1 MADTLTALERCWTG
15 FESSRRGARRLAL
28 WQTEEPA
35 LVPFARLDE
44 LMHAARGLDAVDLD
58 HRDELHL
65 ALLRLAKTD
74 DDARCAVLHLLHPA
88 LSTTARL
95 YTDTWLRDEV
105 SSLVVVAAL
114 DIIIRYPAGRPRPA
128 ASIVRW
134 VRRAIW
140 KEAQRAHLTRPMVR
154 DYATLDEAATI
165 ATDTR
170 RSSSDEVLEL
180 VRIGLANGVLDR
192 QKARL
197 IVLHR
202 ILGVPTATIA
212 AREGYPASTIRQRRS
227 RAEAA
232 IATLARR
239 VA

>member
-1 MADTLTALERCWTG
+1 MPDTLTTLERCWTG
-15 FESSRRGARRLAL
+15 FESSRRGARQLAE
-28 WQTEEPA
+28 WQATEPA
-35 LVPFARLDE
+35 LAPFATLDE
-44 LMHAARGLDAVDLD
+44 LIDAARGFDTVDLD
-58 HRDELHL
+58 HRDDLHL

-88 LSTTARL
+88 LSMTARL

-114 DIIIRYPAGRPRPA
+114 DIIIRYPDGRPRPA

-134 VRRAIW
+134 VRRSLW
-140 KEAQRAHLTRPMVR
+140 KEAQRVHLTRPMAR
-154 DYATLDEAATI
+154 DYATLDEASHVI
-165 ATDTR
+165 TDTR
-170 RSSSDEVLEL
+170 PSSADEVLDL
-180 VRIGLANGVLDR
+180 VRIGLATGVLDKP
-192 QKARL
+192 KARL

-202 ILGVPTATIA
+202 ILGVPTSTIA
-212 AREGYPASTIRQRRS
+212 QREGYPASTIRQRRS

-232 IATLARR
+232 MATIARQ